1 MNAVRSRRGN
11 EADFAPTRVA
21 APMVLRGGFWRPG
34 DPPSHGGGYRISA
47 PTLTRRGSLD
57 GSCRMHLGA
66 SDRLLLVIFLF
77 IAGLPSL
84 HSAAVRRE
92 GAYHV
97 VPGDDIQEAV
107 NLAAQDPNARTV
119 IVHAGTYAPRRPGQ
133 ALVFLNRAHDGVR
146 LVGEGR
152 PILTAAN
159 PSLATSGEKSAPAVV
174 NHVIYLGDGLSS
186 NTVVQGFKLTG
197 ANHFVTMAGL
207 QSLEPDQSIRK
218 GRFFF
223 GDGGAIKI
231 YHRSFP
237 TLRDLV
243 IEDNNA
249 SPCAGGISIQHEG
262 ATNGV
267 VRIERCLF
275 RNNHAEV
282 TGAALDLLWG
292 SSAWVSECLF
302 EGNVSNTG
310 PGEGENPFNNNGV
323 ITVFPRSRLRMQD
336 CTVTHN
342 RNGVDDQ
349 SGLGSYERCV
359 FRSNTRDGGFT
370 PQTRFELDVPK
381 GGRFSDCVL
390 DGPVMDPTGS
400 LSRGSNHVID
410 AGAPL
415 PAGVRA
421 GYPVSGHSPN

>member
-1 MNAVRSRRGN
+1 MTPQAITNPNSQAG
-11 EADFAPTRVA
+11 AIP
-21 APMVLRGGFWRPG
+21 PPGGPPPQFG
-34 DPPSHGGGYRISA
+34 DCGISA
-47 PTLTRRGSLD
+47 PALTRQGIFEGS
-57 GSCRMHLGA
+57 SRMHPGA
-66 SDRLLLVIFLF
+66 YHRLLLASLLFL
-77 IAGLPSL
+77 AGLGSL
-84 HSAAVRRE
+84 RSAPVRRD

-97 VPGDDIQEAV
+97 SPGDDLQEAV
-107 NLAAQDPNARTV
+107 NLAAQDADARTV
-119 IVHAGTYAPRRPGQ
+119 IVHAGTYAPGKPGQ
-133 ALVFLNRAHDGVR
+133 ALVFLNRAHDGVH
-146 LVGEGR
+146 LLGEGR

-159 PSLATSGEKSAPAVV
+159 PALATAGQKSAPAVV

-197 ANHFVTMAGL
+197 ANHFVTTVGL
-207 QSLEPDQSIRK
+207 QSLEPDQSLRK
-218 GRFFF
+218 GRFYF

-249 SPCAGGISIQHEG
+249 SPCAGGVSIQHEG
-262 ATNGV
+262 ATNGM
-267 VRIERCLF
+267 VRIERCIF

-292 SSAWVSECLF
+292 SSASVSECLF

-310 PGEGENPFNNNGV
+310 PGEGENPFNNSGV
-323 ITVFPRSRLRMQD
+323 ITVFPRSRLLMQD
-336 CTVTHN
+336 CTVIHN

-349 SGLGSYERCV
+349 SGLGTYERCV

-370 PQTRFELDVPK
+370 VQTRFELDLPK

-390 DGPVMDPTGS
+390 DDPVKDPMGA
-400 LSRGSNHVID
+400 LSRGSNYILH
-410 AGAPL
+410 AGDPF

-421 GYPVSGHSPN
+421 GYPDSHRVPN